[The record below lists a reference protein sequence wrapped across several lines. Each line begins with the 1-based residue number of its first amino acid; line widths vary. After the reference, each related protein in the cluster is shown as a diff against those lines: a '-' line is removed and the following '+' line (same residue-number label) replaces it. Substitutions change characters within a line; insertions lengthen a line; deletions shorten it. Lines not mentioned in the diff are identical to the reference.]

1 MSLLALQ
8 RDFRRQL
15 TGPAGARQNGF
26 GDRASDGLAVY
37 HNAYRVQLTDCLAET
52 FARSNAWLGGEAF
65 VAVARAHIECS
76 PPSGWTL
83 GAYGARFAETLA
95 DHYPADPEVAELAH
109 LEWLLSRAFEGA
121 DAPALASD
129 AIVAIDWDHARVAFV
144 ASLRVAPVRTNAAAI
159 CSALAQGVAPPAAAL
174 LPEPGFLL
182 VWRQGFTPCF
192 RTIETIEHD
201 ALKLL
206 AAGADFAAMCEVLV
220 NARGE
225 TDGIALAGAM
235 LGQWFEDGLISEVT
249 AG

>member
-8 RDFRRQL
+8 RDFRGHL
-15 TGPAGARQNGF
+15 TEVPATSAGWPDVRMAP
-26 GDRASDGLAVY
+26 GLAVY
-37 HNAYRVQLTDCLAET
+37 HNAYRVQLSDCLAET
-52 FARSNAWLGGEAF
+52 FSRTNAWLGGEAF
-65 VAVARAHIECS
+65 VAAARAHIEAW
-76 PPSGWTL
+76 PPTGWTL
-83 GAYGARFAETLA
+83 GDYGARFADTLA
-95 DHYPADPEVAELAH
+95 ELYPDDPEVAELAH

-121 DAPALASD
+121 DAPALSIEAMVD
-129 AIVAIDWDHARVAFV
+129 VDWDHARVTFV
-144 ASLRVAPVRTNAAAI
+144 ASLKTVPARTNAAAI
-159 CSALAQGVAPPAAAL
+159 CSALAQDVLPPAAAL

-182 VWRQGFTPCF
+182 VWRQDFTPCF

-201 ALKLL
+201 ALTLL

-235 LGQWFEDGLISEVT
+235 LGEWFQDGLISEIT